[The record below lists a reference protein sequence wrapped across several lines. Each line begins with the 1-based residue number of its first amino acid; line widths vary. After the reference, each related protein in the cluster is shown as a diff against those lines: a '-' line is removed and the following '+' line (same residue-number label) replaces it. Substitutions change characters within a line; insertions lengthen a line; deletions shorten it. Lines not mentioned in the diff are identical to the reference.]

1 MRVSDLFELFGMNPR
16 EGYDP
21 ELIGVSDASSPQ
33 AGHLSFLRAD
43 SAEARSVITSHPEA
57 FFLVPL
63 TENRWPDNCLPVGN
77 PRQAYA
83 IASRELVHTQL
94 EVGVADTARIHPD
107 AVIEEGVAV
116 GHYSVIDEGVVV
128 GAGTVIGSHVRL
140 HRGVQ
145 VGRGCEIADHSSI
158 GSPGFGFEVDDKGRP
173 LRIAHVGG
181 VVIGDRVEIG
191 TQVAIAQ
198 GTIQPTR
205 INDDVKID
213 DVVFIAHNAQIGK
226 GAFVIAGAI
235 VCGSA
240 VIGEGCW
247 VSPGSTII
255 NKATLGA
262 DALVGLGAVVVADVP
277 ANTVVAGV
285 PAKPRGVRR

>member
-1 MRVSDLFELFGMNPR
+1 MRVSELFHLFGMAPNK
-16 EGYDP
+16 GYDA
-21 ELIGVSDASSPQ
+21 ELTGVSDASSPQ
-33 AGHLSFLRAD
+33 AGHLSFLRNDGAD
-43 SAEARSVITSHPEA
+43 ARSVVTSHPEA

-63 TENRWPDNCLPVGN
+63 TEDPWPENCLAVGN

-83 IASRELVHTQL
+83 IASRELVHTPL
-94 EVGVADTARIHPD
+94 EIGVADTARIHPN
-107 AVIEEGVAV
+107 AVIEEGVAI
-116 GHYSVIDEGVVV
+116 GHYSVIDEAVVV

-158 GSPGFGFEVDDKGRP
+158 GSPGFGFEVDGDGRP

-198 GTIQPTR
+198 GTVQPTR
-205 INDDVKID
+205 IDNDVKID
-213 DVVFIAHNAQIGK
+213 DAVFVAHNAHIGE
-226 GAFVIAGAI
+226 GAFVIAGAN

-240 VIGEGCW
+240 VVGAGAWI
-247 VSPGSTII
+247 SPGSTII
-255 NKATLGA
+255 NKAHIGA
-262 DALVGLGAVVVADVP
+262 GALVGLGAVVVGDV
-277 ANTVVAGV
+277 AERTIVAGV
-285 PAKPRGVRR
+285 PARARGNRA